1 MCNMGNMN
9 QDSVQEAY
17 QAARER
23 LGEGECASYIPALAA
38 VNPRLLA
45 VSITTPDGSTVSAG
59 DSRVR
64 FTLQSI
70 SKVILLGTALNE
82 AGFDKV
88 FSRVRME
95 PSGDPFNSIVR
106 LETVNPCPSN
116 PMINAG
122 AIAVTSCIP
131 GTNPTERFEKVLSFA
146 RKLTDNPEL
155 DYDHETYA
163 SESSNSARNQALA
176 YMMEATR
183 VIPAPVTEH
192 LEIYFKACSLLV
204 NCEEISFLG
213 AVLANDGVSPR
224 SGERLLSSRY
234 VHTIRAL
241 MATCGLYDHS
251 GEFAVRVGIPAKSGV
266 GGGIMGAVPGR
277 MGIGTFCPALD
288 SKGNSICG
296 QCAMEYLSEKL
307 GLSVF

>member
-1 MCNMGNMN
+1 MSRILIS
-9 QDSVQEAY
+9 DIVLEAY
-17 QAARER
+17 EIAAEK
-23 LGEGECASYIPALAA
+23 LGEGECASYIPALAKA
-38 VNPRLLA
+38 DPRLLA
-45 VSITTPDGSTVSAG
+45 VSVTDTKGNTFSTG
-59 DSRVR
+59 DSKAR

-70 SKVILLGTALNE
+70 SKVILLATALKE
-82 AGFDKV
+82 AGFEKV

-131 GTNPTERFEKVLSFA
+131 GESAAERFDKVLTFA
-146 RKLTDNPEL
+146 RKILDNPLL
-155 DYDHETYA
+155 DYDRDVYA

-176 YMMEATR
+176 YMMEATK
-183 VIPAPVTEH
+183 VIPAPVSEH

-204 NCEEISFLG
+204 NCEEISYLG
-213 AVLANDGVSPR
+213 AVLANDGISPR
-224 SGERLLSSRY
+224 TGEEYLGHRD
-234 VHTIRAL
+234 VKTIRAL

-266 GGGIMGAVPGR
+266 GGGIMGAVPGKL
-277 MGIGTFCPALD
+277 GIGTFCPALD

-296 QCAMEYLSEKL
+296 QRAFEVLSEEL
-307 GLSVF
+307 DLSVF

>member
-1 MCNMGNMN
+1 MSRSAIS
-9 QDSVQEAY
+9 DIVLDAY
-17 QAARER
+17 HKASER

-38 VNPRLLA
+38 VDPRLLA
-45 VSITTPDGSTVSAG
+45 VSVTLPDGRTYSAG
-59 DSRVR
+59 DSKVR

-70 SKVILLGTALNE
+70 SKVILLGVALSE

-106 LETVNPCPSN
+106 LETVSPCPSN

-131 GTNPTERFEKVLSFA
+131 GASPAERFEKVLAFA
-146 RKLTDNPEL
+146 RRIMDNPQL
-155 DYDHETYA
+155 DYDRETYA

-176 YMMEATR
+176 YMMEATK
-183 VIPAPVTEH
+183 VIPAPVSEH

-224 SGERLLSSRY
+224 SGERLLASRY

-266 GGGIMGAVPGR
+266 GGGIMGAVPGK

-288 SKGNSICG
+288 SKGNSVCG
-296 QCAMEYLSEKL
+296 QRAMEYLSGALK
-307 GLSVF
+307 LSVF